1 MLLPRA
7 PEEMFTGWLLGVYGK
22 VVSPSAFVLVG
33 DTPVARGAAPAGYVG
48 EAAVLEA
55 TRLGLA
61 TCWIGGGFK
70 KRKTTRLVELAPG
83 ERVYT
88 VMALGRAPDDR
99 SAELVARATA
109 TVRADR
115 RVPLVEIAPSIETEL
130 WPAWALAGIELARL
144 APSARNRQP
153 WRFRLE
159 GDDVVVSYDGRE
171 TSYVSKRL
179 DCGIAMLHFELAVR
193 AAGCAGTWE
202 MLSDPDVARW
212 RVASVAT

>member
-7 PEEMFTGWLLGVYGK
+7 PAEMFTGWLLGVYGK
-22 VVSPSAFVLVG
+22 VSSPSAFVIVG
-33 DTPVARGAAPAGYVG
+33 DTRIEVGAVPAGYVG

-55 TRLGLA
+55 TRLELG

-70 KRKTTRLVELAPG
+70 KRKTADLVELAPG

-88 VMALGRAPDDR
+88 VVALGRVPEDWTTGER
-99 SAELVARATA
+99 VTA
-109 TVRADR
+109 AAARADR
-115 RVPLVEIAPSIETEL
+115 RAPLVEIAPSIETEL
-130 WPAWALAGIELARL
+130 WPGWALAGIELARL

-179 DCGIAMLHFELAVR
+179 DCGIAMLHFELAAR
-193 AAGCAGTWE
+193 AAGCSGDWE
-202 MLSDPDVARW
+202 MLSSPDVARW
-212 RVASVAT
+212 RTESVAE